1 MSTTNTGTG
10 EKPTGFREVA
20 RKVFRHEEAI
30 RVLILV
36 VLIVI
41 FGVATGGDSLRTSN
55 VYNVIIQS
63 AQTGAA
69 AIGLGIVMIAGGLDL
84 AGTGIATL
92 GGAVAG
98 KMITAGSLGM
108 LGQAEGWFANPVP
121 LAVGVI
127 VYLAVG
133 MGWGRMNG
141 AIITRTG
148 SDPLIPT
155 LASGM
160 IATGIAFGI
169 MGNISNVGNFPDRLA
184 LLATGTTAGVPNPVI
199 LFVAVIVVTYF
210 LMKHTT
216 FGHRVYSVGG
226 NEVSAWLSGVDVNA
240 IRRQTYMISGML
252 AGLAGLVLLA
262 RNMQFAIVLIGPVS
276 INALT
281 AALIGGT
288 RLGGGKGSIIGIAI
302 GVIIIGVINNG
313 MNLIGLEK
321 HYQLMVTGAIIA
333 MAVGIDYWR
342 MRRS

>member
-1 MSTTNTGTG
+1 MNTEVSELGK
-10 EKPTGFREVA
+10 KPTGLHEVFK
-20 RKVFRHEEAI
+20 RIFRHEEAI

-36 VLIVI
+36 ILIII
-41 FGVATGGDSLRTSN
+41 FAIATQGASVRTSN
-55 VYNVIIQS
+55 IYNVIIQS

-84 AGTGIATL
+84 SGTGIAL
-92 GGAVAG
+92 IGGAVAS
-98 KMITAGSLGM
+98 KMITAGSMGM
-108 LGQAEGWFANPVP
+108 QGQAEGWFTNPVP

-127 VYLAVG
+127 VFLAVG

-141 AIITRTG
+141 TIITRTG

-160 IATGIAFGI
+160 IATGISYGI
-169 MGNISNVGNFPDRLA
+169 MGNVSNVGNLPDPLA
-184 LLATGTTAGVPNPVI
+184 ILAVGRTGGIPNPVI
-199 LFVAVIVVTYF
+199 LFIAVVAVAYF
-210 LMKHTT
+210 VMKYTT

-226 NEVSAWLSGVDVNA
+226 NEVSAWLSGVDVRE
-240 IRRQTYMISGML
+240 IRAQTYMISGLL

-262 RNMQFAIVLIGPVS
+262 RNMQYAIIIVGPVS

-281 AALIGGT
+281 AALVGGT

-302 GVIIIGVINNG
+302 GVIMIGVITNG

-321 HYQLMVTGAIIA
+321 EYQLMVTGAIIA
-333 MAVGIDYWR
+333 LTVGIDYWR
-342 MRRS
+342 MRHH